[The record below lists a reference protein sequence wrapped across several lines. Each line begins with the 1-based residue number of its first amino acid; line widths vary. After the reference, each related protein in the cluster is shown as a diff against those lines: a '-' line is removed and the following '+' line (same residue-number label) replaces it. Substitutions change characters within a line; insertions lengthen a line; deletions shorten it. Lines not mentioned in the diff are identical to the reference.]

1 MGRRTASWRA
11 GVRRGRPSARARVAV
26 AAAVLCTAA
35 GLTSWPTGTATA
47 AGAPGP
53 DASSPSTTT
62 STVTS
67 PSATTS
73 ASGSA
78 SPLDYAFA
86 PGALPVDGASG
97 TADAPLVAPGKTYR
111 SSLPESAK
119 VYYRLDLDDSSNAYV
134 SVTAVP
140 RTGGELSVTSG
151 IKVWMQNADGRSC
164 SFETASFGASRS
176 PHPIT
181 TWGARTTAPRDAV
194 CEDAGAYYVVVE
206 RSGTTATSPGAW
218 DLELAPT
225 TEPRLKAVGATSA
238 PKVWDSASPSVPT
251 GQAEERP
258 GGAGFARA
266 AAVGQG
272 VWRTDI
278 APGQTLFYEVP
289 VGWGQQLSA
298 AAELGSSGGP
308 TGLAPGALDLALYNP
323 VRADVEDASVSYD
336 GRQKTASLDAVPPVD
351 YVNRYAFSDR
361 VNGMRFAGTYYLV
374 VHLAERVADDFG
386 DGRFGLS
393 LRVGVKGEARGGPG
407 YAGQS
412 VPRNMFEIAGQGR
425 DEPAGSWAGGGGGAG
440 GGGDTAMTALAVAG
454 IGGGTAVLVGLG
466 AWTVVARRRAG
477 AL

>member
-1 MGRRTASWRA
+1 MGRRTAWWRA
-11 GVRRGRPSARARVAV
+11 GARRGRPSARARVA
-26 AAAVLCTAA
+26 AAVVLCTAA
-35 GLTSWPTGTATA
+35 ALTSWPTGTATA
-47 AGAPGP
+47 AGTPDP
-53 DASSPSTTT
+53 DASSSTTT
-62 STVTS
+62 SSLATTS

-73 ASGSA
+73 ASGDA
-78 SPLDYAFA
+78 SPSGYAFA

-97 TADAPLVAPGKTYR
+97 TADAPLVESGRTYR
-111 SSLPESAK
+111 SSLPESEK
-119 VYYRLDLDDSSNAYV
+119 VYYRLDLDDTSNAYV

-206 RSGTTATSPGAW
+206 RSGTTDTSPGAW
-218 DLELAPT
+218 DLELTAA

-251 GQAEERP
+251 GEAEERR
-258 GGAGFARA
+258 GGAGFAQA
-266 AAVGQG
+266 AAVGRG

-298 AAELGSSGGP
+298 AAELGSSDGP

-374 VHLAERVADDFG
+374 VHLAEGVADDFG
-386 DGRFGLS
+386 DGPFGLN
-393 LRVGVKGEARGGPG
+393 LRVGVKGEVRGGPG

-412 VPRNMFEIAGQGR
+412 VPRNMFEVAGQGA
-425 DEPAGSWAGGGGGAG
+425 DAPADGGDGGDGAG
-440 GGGDTAMTALAVAG
+440 GDGDTAMTALAVAG